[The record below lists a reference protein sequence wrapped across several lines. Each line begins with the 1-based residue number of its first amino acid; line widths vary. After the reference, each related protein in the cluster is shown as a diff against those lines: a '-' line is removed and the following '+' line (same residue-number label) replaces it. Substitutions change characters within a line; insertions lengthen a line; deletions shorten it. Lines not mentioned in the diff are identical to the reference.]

1 MYVSKSS
8 DMAREMP
15 PIGYQH
21 ALLVAI
27 SDLGLQES
35 FGRLK
40 HKIVFTWELTAVDS
54 SGTPFQISKIVNLSL
69 NEEAGLRHDIE
80 GWLGRPLT
88 KEEDEKLDLDW
99 YIGHEAELFIEIENR
114 RNGRT
119 GAIYRGI
126 KPPQA
131 LQGMRPSGQPL
142 PPWIAEM
149 TQQGK
154 FPIPEFMKNEPA
166 TVGSGTPAAPIP
178 APAAPAPSAV
188 PAQATSPAPGPAT
201 KKPGSLTPEHVS
213 AMLAEIAARNVN
225 MTKFLSYCKAKRIQ
239 DIPDKRFYGIMA
251 VLVKKPLRKKPRE
264 PGED

>member
-40 HKIVFTWELTAVDS
+40 HKIVFTWELAAVDS

-99 YIGHEAELFIEIENR
+99 YIGHEAELFLEIENR

-126 KPPQA
+126 KPPAA
-131 LQGMRPSGQPL
+131 LRGMRPSGQPL

-149 TQQGK
+149 AQKGE

-178 APAAPAPSAV
+178 APAVPASSAV
-188 PAQATSPAPGPAT
+188 PEPSAPGPAT

-213 AMLAEIAARNVN
+213 AMLAEIQARKVN
-225 MTKFLSYCKAKRIQ
+225 MKNFLTYCRVQCIQ